1 MTGRVL
7 AEPAR
12 DGPQSVWGTQY
23 PVTVSGVFR
32 SHGQESQKE
41 TSTQMK
47 RHGFTLIE
55 LLVVIAIIAILAA
68 ILFPVFARAR
78 EKARQSSCSSN
89 LKQLALGVEMYAQDY
104 DEKLC
109 PRYYRYN
116 PSAPGGGTWCD
127 TFVQP
132 YIKNTQ
138 VIKCPS
144 TNDKSYGYN
153 MDYLDWQPLANIQS
167 PSETVM
173 ICEIKRNSTGGYGD
187 VCVRRP
193 SVFGA
198 PPAVPTND
206 EDDQA
211 GAGDPAYSPR
221 ARGVHNGG
229 SNIAFVDGH
238 VKWMKT
244 SGFYYGQNPTDL
256 YFDRN

>member
-1 MTGRVL
+1 
-7 AEPAR
+7 
-12 DGPQSVWGTQY
+12 
-23 PVTVSGVFR
+23 
-32 SHGQESQKE
+32 
-41 TSTQMK
+41 MK

-116 PSAPGGGTWCD
+116 ASTPGGGTWCD

-138 VIKCPS
+138 VVLCPS
-144 TNDKSYGYN
+144 TNSKSYGYN
-153 MDYLDWQPLANIQS
+153 MDYLDWQALASIQS

-173 ICEIKRNSTGGYGD
+173 ICEIKKNSTGAYGD
-187 VCVRRP
+187 VCVRKP
-193 SVFGA
+193 SVFGT

-206 EDDQA
+206 EDDLA
-211 GAGDPAYSPR
+211 GSSDPTYSPR

-238 VKWMKT
+238 VKWMET

>member
-1 MTGRVL
+1 ML
-7 AEPAR
+7 
-12 DGPQSVWGTQY
+12 
-23 PVTVSGVFR
+23 
-32 SHGQESQKE
+32 
-41 TSTQMK
+41 MK
-47 RHGFTLIE
+47 RRGFTLIE

-89 LKQLALGVEMYAQDY
+89 LKQLALGVMMYAQDY

-116 PSAPGGGTWCD
+116 PAVPGGGNWLD

-138 VIKCPS
+138 VCLCPS
-144 TNDKSYGYN
+144 TSSKSYGFN
-153 MDYLDWQPLANIQS
+153 ADYLDWQPLANILS

-173 ICEIKRNSTGGYGD
+173 ACDIKKNAAGVYGD
-187 VCVRRP
+187 IHCRKP
-193 SVFGA
+193 STFTPSTV
-198 PPAVPTND
+198 PAND
-206 EDDQA
+206 EDDLA
-211 GAGDPAYSPR
+211 VASDPANSPR

-229 SNIAFVDGH
+229 ANIAFVDGH

-244 SGFYYGQNPTDL
+244 TSFYYGQNPVDL